1 MVQEEGIKRA
11 LRVHHTTKVGE
22 GQDTHVK
29 GDTVLDTDVTVSLV
43 YVLTDEC
50 LNAVVDDGDSE
61 FEGDL
66 GAERL

>member
-1 MVQEEGIKRA
+1 M
-11 LRVHHTTKVGE
+11 GE
-22 GQDTHVK
+22 DQDTHVK

>member
-1 MVQEEGIKRA
+1 M
-11 LRVHHTTKVGE
+11 GE